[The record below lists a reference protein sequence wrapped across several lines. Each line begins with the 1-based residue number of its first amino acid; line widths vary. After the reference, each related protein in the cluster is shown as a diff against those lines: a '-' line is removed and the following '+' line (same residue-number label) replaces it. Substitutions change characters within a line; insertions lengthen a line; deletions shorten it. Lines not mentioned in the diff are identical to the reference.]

1 MRVKVIRTSCSEL
14 SKQRMVNGGFNERNP
29 NNGAR
34 LELVTN

>member
-1 MRVKVIRTSCSEL
+1 MRVIAGRTSCSEL

-29 NNGAR
+29 SNGAR